1 MQFKP
6 IFRDYGN
13 LKIKFAN
20 ILGNSLSSLL
30 NRATNFL
37 ITVQKR
43 ANPISMLKEIKES
56 QKVEERLFI
65 RSNAMAPTLSLRLDV
80 LGKGGESIR
89 RDLHFSPTRI
99 KLKETRMEAKVKKCD
114 SR

>member
-1 MQFKP
+1 MSYP
-6 IFRDYGN
+6 
-13 LKIKFAN
+13 
-20 ILGNSLSSLL
+20 
-30 NRATNFL
+30 
-37 ITVQKR
+37 
-43 ANPISMLKEIKES
+43 LKEIKES